1 MMDDVFEEPLGS
13 FLVGVSFL
21 FLVGLV
27 GLVAGLIVGLLRFE
41 PDSLHADCFLRDYLL
56 YLFDFFVPL
65 LLSVVEVSS

>member
-1 MMDDVFEEPLGS
+1 MMDDVFEESFGS

-21 FLVGLV
+21 FLARLVGLV
-27 GLVAGLIVGLLRFE
+27 GLIIGFLRFE

>member
-27 GLVAGLIVGLLRFE
+27 VELIVGISGFE